1 MAEEITTKK
10 VENLSE
16 NTEPADTDVYLFGSG
31 GTNAIKKIKWSNI
44 LAKLK
49 SILFA
54 NNLTTT
60 QEGYGLDARQ
70 GKALKD
76 EIDKINTKISGITS
90 KRIYNKNS
98 ATATPGNVATLQ
110 FDAEWE
116 GYTAIGI
123 GAFFI
128 GNRTMS
134 LYNLAMH
141 QIQLQNIS
149 STNQTVNVG
158 AAYMDIIYIPD

>member
-1 MAEEITTKK
+1 MADEITTKK

-16 NTEPADTDVYLFGSG
+16 NTEPADTDVYLFGAS
-31 GTNAIKKIKWSNI
+31 GTNVIKKIKWSNI
-44 LAKLK
+44 LTKLRNL
-49 SILFA
+49 LFA
-54 NNLTTT
+54 NNCTTT
-60 QEGYGLDARQ
+60 QAGYGLDARQ
-70 GKALKD
+70 GKELQD
-76 EIDKINTKISGITS
+76 QVNELNTKISGIAS

-149 STNQTVNVG
+149 STNQTVNAG

>member
-1 MAEEITTKK
+1 MADEITTKK

-16 NTEPADTDVYLFGSG
+16 NTEPADADVFLFGSG

-44 LAKLK
+44 FAKLRNL
-49 SILFA
+49 LFA
-54 NNLTTT
+54 NNCTTT
-60 QEGYGLDARQ
+60 QAGYGLDARQ
-70 GKALKD
+70 GKALQD
-76 EIDKINTKISGITS
+76 QVNELNTKISGIAS

-98 ATATPGNVATLQ
+98 ATATPGTVATLQ

-149 STNQTVNVG
+149 STNQTVNAG